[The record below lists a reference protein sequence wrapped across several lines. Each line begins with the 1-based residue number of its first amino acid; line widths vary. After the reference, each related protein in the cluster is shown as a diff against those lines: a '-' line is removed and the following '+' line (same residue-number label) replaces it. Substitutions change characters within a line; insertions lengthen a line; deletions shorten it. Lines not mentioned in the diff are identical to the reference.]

1 MTIDISNRNAPAN
14 HQDRRPAPLFP
25 ETNRGVQQA
34 ARAYEDRAGGTDER
48 ERSRA
53 LEIVIRSGLL

>member
-1 MTIDISNRNAPAN
+1 MTIDISISSAAANRP
-14 HQDRRPAPLFP
+14 DRRPAPLFP

-34 ARAYEDRAGGTDER
+34 ARAYEDRSGAADAR

-53 LEIVIRSGLL
+53 LEIVIRSALL